1 VRAEV
6 HEVCDGLACTLE
18 ELCDLSWACSGH
30 LRRGRPRAGRRR
42 WSGPHRSRS
51 GCSCGPTAGSRP
63 LRSNRVLPSPSG
75 PFTNAK
81 HADDS
86 AVGILIERADPCGP
100 SGSAMIAS
108 AASTPSQ
115 LGSGRPAGLGGGR
128 RRHHGLRQPGRG
140 RHRTY
145 RAAPRHHGRSFIR
158 TGSGASPPGA
168 CRRRNAS

>member
-115 LGSGRPAGLGGGR
+115 LGSGRPAGL
-128 RRHHGLRQPGRG
+128 
-140 RHRTY
+140 
-145 RAAPRHHGRSFIR
+145 
-158 TGSGASPPGA
+158 
-168 CRRRNAS
+168 